1 MDKMGHRSTR
11 AAMIYLHAVDTRQQV
26 IAEDLGRLVMPE
38 LEAQL
43 KRQLDGQAEDG
54 SGTRRARTADE
65 PS

>member
-1 MDKMGHRSTR
+1 
-11 AAMIYLHAVDTRQQV
+11 MIYLHAVDTRQQV